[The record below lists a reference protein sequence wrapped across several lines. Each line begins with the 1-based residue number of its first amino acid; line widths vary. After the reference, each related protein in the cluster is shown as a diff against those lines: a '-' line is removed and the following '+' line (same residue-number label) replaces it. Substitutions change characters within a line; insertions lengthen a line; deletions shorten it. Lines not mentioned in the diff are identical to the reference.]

1 MAGIVAAGRMMI
13 MRKNIKLLAAIPTM
27 LAAAGL
33 AGATLLAPASPA
45 QSQSLGDI
53 MGSAKKI
60 SQALTVSDEQMVAYF
75 SQMADQMD
83 RQNPV
88 AAPGNPYAI
97 RLTKLTKG
105 LDSYD
110 GLDLDIKA
118 YLVDD
123 VNAFA
128 MGDGTVRVYSG
139 LMDAMNDDEVR
150 CVIGHEIGHVKLQHG
165 QKRMRR
171 ALQQDA
177 ALSVAGTASGNV
189 RQIANS
195 ELGGLIQNVMYAQHS
210 QKAETASDDYALTFM
225 AARGYNLQG
234 CPSAMDKLAALNG
247 GGGGGIALLQTHPNP
262 ATRAKRMRKQ
272 IK

>member
-1 MAGIVAAGRMMI
+1 
-13 MRKNIKLLAAIPTM
+13 MRKNIKLLVAIPTM

-33 AGATLLAPASPA
+33 AGVSLLAPAAPA
-45 QSQSLGDI
+45 HSQSMGDI

-60 SQALTVSDEQMVAYF
+60 TQALTVSDEQMVAYF
-75 SQMADQMD
+75 GQMSDEMD

-88 AAPGNPYAI
+88 APAGNPYAV
-97 RLTKLTKG
+97 RLAKLTQG

-110 GLDLDIKA
+110 GLNLDIKA

-139 LMDAMNDDEVR
+139 LMDKMNDDEVR
-150 CVIGHEIGHVKLQHG
+150 CVIGHEIGHVKLEHG

-177 ALSVAGTASGNV
+177 ALSVAGTASSGV

-195 ELGGLIQNVMYAQHS
+195 ELGGLLQNVMYAQHS
-210 QKAETASDDYALTFM
+210 QKAEIASDDYALGFM
-225 AARGYNLQG
+225 AARGYNREA
-234 CPSAMDKLAALNG
+234 CATAMDKLAAL

-262 ATRAKRMRKQ
+262 AARAKRMRKQ

>member
-1 MAGIVAAGRMMI
+1 MMRMH
-13 MRKNIKLLAAIPTM
+13 IKLLTAISPM

-33 AGATLLAPASPA
+33 AGATLFAPAAPA
-45 QSQSLGDI
+45 HSQSLGDI

-60 SQALTVSDEQMVAYF
+60 LQAASVSDEQITAYF
-75 SQMADQMD
+75 SQMSDQMD

-88 AAPGNPYAI
+88 APPKNPYAV
-97 RLTKLTKG
+97 RLAKLTRG

-110 GLDLDIKA
+110 GLDLDIQA

-150 CVIGHEIGHVKLQHG
+150 CVIGHEIGHVKLEHG
-165 QKRMRR
+165 QKRLRR

-177 ALSVAGTASGNV
+177 ALSVAGTASRDVG
-189 RQIANS
+189 QIANS
-195 ELGGLIQNVMYAQHS
+195 QLGGLIQNVMYAQHS

-247 GGGGGIALLQTHPNP
+247 GSGGGAIALLQTHPDP
-262 ATRAKRMRKQ
+262 AKRARRMRKQ